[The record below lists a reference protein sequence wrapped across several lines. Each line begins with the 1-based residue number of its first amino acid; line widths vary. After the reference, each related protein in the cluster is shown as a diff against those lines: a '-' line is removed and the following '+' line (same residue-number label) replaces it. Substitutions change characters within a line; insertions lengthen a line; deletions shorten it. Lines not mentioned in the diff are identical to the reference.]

1 MTAEEL
7 LLELKDIQMP
17 PAPEWWLI
25 APAYLAATIVVVSL
39 FVLFGL
45 MVRHKNAN
53 RLIQQAQHEL
63 ELIKINHRDKGGN
76 PALALNLCKWLK
88 QVSMLAFP
96 EQQLASLCGQR
107 WLEFLDQSC
116 EAVSFANGAGRV
128 FAGSVYCREP
138 EFDAAEAI
146 LLCEQWL
153 IRIKPRLVSAG
164 RN

>member
-7 LLELKDIQMP
+7 LLQLKDIQPP
-17 PAPEWWLI
+17 PAPQWWLI
-25 APAYLAATIVVVSL
+25 APAYLSAIIVLICL
-39 FVLFGL
+39 FVLVGV
-45 MVRHKNAN
+45 MVRHKKVN
-53 RLIQQAQHEL
+53 RLIQQAQLEL
-63 ELIKINHRDKGGN
+63 EQIKINHRDKGDN
-76 PALALNLCKWLK
+76 PALALNLCRWLK

-96 EQQLASLCGQR
+96 QQQLASLCGQR
-107 WLEFLDQSC
+107 WLDFLDQSC
-116 EAVSFANGAGRV
+116 EAVTFANSAGRV

-153 IRIKPRLVSAG
+153 DRIKPRLVSRG